1 MYQTTNDTND
11 RFSWDANAKAAYWQS
26 RNAEAAYWQSREVS
40 AKTEPEVITLAA
52 FMDGVSTMY
61 TFDWQGDA
69 HSESF
74 KLGEMYC
81 GNVTY
86 IYAKVGECYFKFRD
100 VVTLSHTA
108 IVQRLEKEVQSLERN
123 TQK

>member
-11 RFSWDANAKAAYWQS
+11 RFSWDAS
-26 RNAEAAYWQSREVS
+26 AEAAYWQSREVS
-40 AKTEPEVITLAA
+40 AKTEPEAITLA
-52 FMDGVSTMY
+52 
-61 TFDWQGDA
+61 
-69 HSESF
+69 
-74 KLGEMYC
+74 EMYC

-108 IVQRLEKEVQSLERN
+108 IVQRLAKEVQSQESK